1 MRPRMDLSY
10 SLEDVVRTSDENA
23 VRRRFA
29 ARNRVALFIVLLIC
43 TFVVF
48 MELVTNTR
56 RNGLDD
62 VAVAGGNFILV
73 ITALLLVRD
82 TIRTRDAGKKGWWRA
97 GDWIRSHATASV
109 LTFVAVQYP
118 LFLIFTRDRNAWIGW
133 AIFFPLF
140 VLPFRLLPSELV
152 LVHLYLV
159 GVAYLMPVFSSGPT
173 RTPDKIG
180 LHVGVLVV
188 NAVCLGIE
196 LYSSRRLRREVTA
209 EWTARRDQ
217 AREQLRMRDELHY
230 ARELQ
235 LSMLPE
241 HAPRLDWIDLAGVSL
256 PATEVGGD
264 YYDYFVEGDRV
275 AVVCGD
281 VAGHGMASGLVLSAL
296 RSGFTLL
303 RDALTDPAGVL
314 RRLHDL
320 VAETSRRRML
330 VTVTVVLFER
340 AERRAT
346 IASAGHPPVIV
357 RRADGSV
364 EMIEL
369 YAPPLGVR
377 LPVTIPQVKLPA
389 GSGDVYVLHSDGI
402 YECRN
407 EAEEIYGFERL
418 TEVIRTHPKNA
429 TADSLRDAIIGDVER
444 FRGKAPQADDVTV
457 VVAKVIG

>member
-1 MRPRMDLSY
+1 MDLTY

-29 ARNRVALFIVLLIC
+29 GRNLVALFLVLLISG
-43 TFVVF
+43 FVAF
-48 MELVTNTR
+48 MELATNSRTR
-56 RNGLDD
+56 AVDD
-62 VAVAGGNFILV
+62 VAIAGANFALAIV
-73 ITALLLVRD
+73 ALLLVW
-82 TIRTRDAGKKGWWRA
+82 DAMRVGKSEKKGWWRA
-97 GDWIRSHATASV
+97 GHWIRAHVPASV
-109 LTFVAVQYP
+109 LAFVAVQYP
-118 LFLIFTRDRNAWIGW
+118 LFLMFTRGGANWIAWG
-133 AIFFPLF
+133 IFFPF
-140 VLPFRLLPSELV
+140 FILPFRMLATELV

-159 GVAYLMPVFSSGPT
+159 CGAFLMPLFGFVPT
-173 RTPDKIG
+173 RTPDVVG
-180 LHVGVLVV
+180 LYASIAVT
-188 NAVCLGIE
+188 NAACLGIE
-196 LYSSRRLRREVTA
+196 LYASRRLRRQVSE
-209 EWTARRDQ
+209 EWTERRDR
-217 AREQLRMRDELHY
+217 AREQLRMRDELQY

-241 HAPRLDWIDLAGVSL
+241 QAPRLDWIDLAGVSL

-264 YYDYFVEGDRV
+264 YYDYFVEGGRV

-340 AERRAT
+340 EPRRAT

-364 EMIEL
+364 ELIEL
-369 YAPPLGVR
+369 YAPPLGVK
-377 LPVTIPQVKLPA
+377 LPMTIPQQILTFEA
-389 GSGDVYVLHSDGI
+389 GDVYVLHSDGI

-407 EAEEIYGFERL
+407 EADEMYGFDRL
-418 TEVIRTHPKNA
+418 TAVVRTHPKAA

-444 FRGKAPQADDVTV
+444 FRGKAAQADDVTV
-457 VVAKVIG
+457 VVAKIGAR